1 MLPHYVKAAGG
12 IENLAREEGAIITSG
27 LRKVFCWMS

>member
-12 IENLAREEGAIITSG
+12 IENFARGEGVIITSG